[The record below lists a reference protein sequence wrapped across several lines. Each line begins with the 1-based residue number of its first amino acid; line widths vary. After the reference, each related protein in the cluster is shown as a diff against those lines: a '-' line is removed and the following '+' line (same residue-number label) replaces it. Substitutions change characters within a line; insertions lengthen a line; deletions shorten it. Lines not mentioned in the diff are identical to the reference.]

1 MGMCNLF
8 INKDEHN
15 KQIIKRGSIMGKI
28 YNLREATMLIW
39 ETVKI
44 TEEQG
49 GGIKHWYISHRGIGK

>member
-1 MGMCNLF
+1 
-8 INKDEHN
+8 
-15 KQIIKRGSIMGKI
+15 MGKI

-49 GGIKHWYISHRGIGK
+49 GGISCPYVFISGAEMPAPTIKT